1 MIRCSLCKSQI
12 VKETR
17 YMDWLNLYHFMEFLF
32 NEEYINEATRNSMVD
47 SLMTMKDWAF
57 EDNDDVEE
65 GSES

>member
-1 MIRCSLCKSQI
+1 MIRCSICKRQV

-32 NEEYINEATRNSMVD
+32 NEEYINEATRNSMLD

-57 EDNDDVEE
+57 EDNDDKIEE
-65 GSES
+65 D